1 MVSEKVTVYVKG
13 DRDVEVTK
21 QDITLGDIL
30 TIECSDSTV
39 VPKIK
44 PLKLMR
50 VTKQGRQRFVV
61 SILKIISCIH
71 EKYPN
76 IEVQNLGESDIIIT
90 YEDQKT
96 PAKLWHV
103 LKAAFVATVTFCGA
117 AFSIM
122 AFNNDVDVTKLF
134 SQIHELVTG
143 QESSG
148 FTILEISYSFGLT
161 AGILIFFNHFGKKRF
176 TIDPTPMEVQMR
188 LYENDIQTTLIE
200 DCARKGDEIDV
211 GSSGSAGAHRR

>member
-1 MVSEKVTVYVKG
+1 M
-13 DRDVEVTK
+13 
-21 QDITLGDIL
+21 
-30 TIECSDSTV
+30 
-39 VPKIK
+39 
-44 PLKLMR
+44 
-50 VTKQGRQRFVV
+50 
-61 SILKIISCIH
+61 
-71 EKYPN
+71 
-76 IEVQNLGESDIIIT
+76 
-90 YEDQKT
+90 
-96 PAKLWHV
+96 
-103 LKAAFVATVTFCGA
+103 
-117 AFSIM
+117 
-122 AFNNDVDVTKLF
+122 TKLF

-176 TIDPTPMEVQMR
+176 TVDPTPMEVQMR